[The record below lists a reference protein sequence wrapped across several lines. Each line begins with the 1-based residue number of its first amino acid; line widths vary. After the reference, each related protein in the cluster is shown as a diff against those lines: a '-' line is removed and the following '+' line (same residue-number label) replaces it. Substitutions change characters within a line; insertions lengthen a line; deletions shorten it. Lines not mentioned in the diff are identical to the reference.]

1 MIKNYNNALTLS
13 LPGGG
18 ANNTVVCL
26 KDNNNYDK
34 ESLRN

>member
-18 ANNTVVCL
+18 ANNKVFLL

>member
-26 KDNNNYDK
+26 KGK
-34 ESLRN
+34 IRTTIKRV